1 MLDRDFY
8 SFEDSKTFLGGETAR
23 KVFSFDGL
31 TQRSW
36 QLPGPESVEAWFLR
50 FCRHIR
56 GKPPRDVAVISKA
69 KACFLTY
76 IFDRENFIS
85 DRQTL

>member
-36 QLPGPESVEAWFLR
+36 QLPGPESVEA
-50 FCRHIR
+50 
-56 GKPPRDVAVISKA
+56 
-69 KACFLTY
+69 
-76 IFDRENFIS
+76 
-85 DRQTL
+85 